1 MSKCDIL
8 TIAHWMLRYRC
19 MENKAHVIIP
29 MLAHTCVV
37 TQSVDAQRVTW
48 TQSVL
53 G

>member
-1 MSKCDIL
+1 MWKRDIL
-8 TIAHWMLRYRC
+8 TIADWLSYRWL
-19 MENKAHVIIP
+19 ENSAHVVIS

-37 TQSVDAQRVTW
+37 TQSVDAQRVRR

>member
-1 MSKCDIL
+1 MWECDIL
-8 TIAHWMLRYRC
+8 TITDWMLSYRWLD
-19 MENKAHVIIP
+19 NKAYIIIS

-37 TQSVDAQRVTW
+37 TQSVDAQRVRR